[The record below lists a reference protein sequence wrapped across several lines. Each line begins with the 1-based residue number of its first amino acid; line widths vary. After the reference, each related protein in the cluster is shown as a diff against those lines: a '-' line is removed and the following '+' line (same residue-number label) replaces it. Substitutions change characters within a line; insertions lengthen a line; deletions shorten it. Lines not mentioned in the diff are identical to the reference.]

1 MILTIDVGNTTT
13 EFGIFEKKELLLH
26 WRVVTR
32 NRMGD
37 ELFLMVT
44 GYCNSRGFKLDPS
57 GDCVMCSVVPPL
69 TSGFVELAKELFER
83 EPLIVDSSIDSG
95 LRILYRDPLS
105 VGGDRIATAVG
116 AVQRFGQPVVVVDM
130 GTATTIDVV
139 SESGEYAGGAIAPG
153 VGTAAEELFRR
164 AARLPRVELKEP
176 PSAIGKST
184 EESLQA
190 GIIYGA
196 AGQIDGILTRVL
208 SELSLNPP
216 VVATGG
222 YAPLIAP
229 HCARVDRVEEGLALE
244 GLRAIYERNSR
255 SRGR

>member
-1 MILTIDVGNTTT
+1 MILTIDVGNSTT
-13 EFGIFEKKELLLH
+13 EFGVFDGEKLMLH
-26 WRVVTR
+26 WRAVTR

-37 ELFLMVT
+37 ELSMMVS
-44 GYCNSRGFKLDPS
+44 GYCSSHGLDLGSS

-69 TSGFVELAKELFER
+69 TSGFVEMAVGLFGR
-83 EPLIVDSSIDSG
+83 EPLVVDSSVDAG

-105 VGGDRIATAVG
+105 VGGDRIATAAG
-116 AVQRFGQPVVVVDM
+116 AIQRIGQPVVVVDM
-130 GTATTIDVV
+130 GTATTVDVV
-139 SESGEYAGGAIAPG
+139 SESGEYLGGAIAPG
-153 VGTAAEELFRR
+153 VGTGAEELFRK
-164 AARLPRVELKEP
+164 AAKLPRVELREP

-208 SELSLNPP
+208 SELSFKSP

-222 YAPLIAP
+222 YASLIAP
-229 HCARVDRVEEGLALE
+229 HCTRVDSVEDGLVLE
-244 GLRAIYERNSR
+244 GLRAIYERNR
-255 SRGR
+255 KLRGH